1 MKKGKLMMTVL
12 GMMVCVMMSFFSAGN
27 LKVSALDATYDVE
40 EITEVNGSES
50 LVKEVVIPMREG
62 QPPAQ
67 NAGDGA
73 GNGAGNGAGA
83 GAGANG
89 NYADGNS
96 GDAISDGNYT
106 TVVNMFITWFRRIGA
121 LVAFVGAVMFGL
133 AIKNNDADQK
143 QNGLLTMVAGFVVVA
158 ICVGSSM
165 FGLFN

>member
-1 MKKGKLMMTVL
+1 MKKGKLMMTVV
-12 GMMVCVMMSFFSAGN
+12 GMMICVMMSFFSAGN
-27 LKVSALDATYDVE
+27 LKVSALDVTYDVE
-40 EITEVNGSES
+40 EITDVTDSES
-50 LVKEVVIPMREG
+50 IVKEVVIPMREG

-73 GNGAGNGAGA
+73 GAGA
-83 GAGANG
+83 NSGGANG
-89 NYADGNS
+89 NYANGDS
-96 GDAISDGNYT
+96 GDAISDGNYK

-143 QNGLLTMVAGFVVVA
+143 QNGLLTMIAGFVVVA
-158 ICVGSSM
+158 VCVGSSM